1 MLHLLRKIRDLL
13 PIGRRADA
21 YLISF
26 PKCGRTWLRVMLGR
40 ALYQHAGIDDLKPD
54 GTRLLYP
61 EGMEQLREIPRVSFT
76 HDGKPTRRPVEKIER
91 DKSRYAGKSVVL
103 LIRDLRDV
111 AVSYYFHETRRT
123 KRFYPDWEVAEFQG
137 EISDFL
143 HSSVGGVDHFIRFY
157 NIWADNRDVPDDLL
171 LLKYEEIHGQPCAS
185 LQQLLAF
192 LGFPEVPE
200 STVEDAVEFASFDKM
215 RNMEKEGTFAHPHYM
230 QPGDRGDEDSYK
242 VRRGKVGGYVD
253 YLSPQ
258 DIDWLTERMR
268 SELSPFYGYEPE

>member
-1 MLHLLRKIRDLL
+1 MPRLLRKIRDIL
-13 PIGRRADA
+13 PFGPKADA

-61 EGMEQLREIPRVSFT
+61 EGIEQMPGTPRISFT
-76 HDGKPTRRPVEKIER
+76 HDGRPTRGKVDEIET
-91 DKSRYAGKSVVL
+91 DKSRYAGRRVVL

-123 KRFYPDWEVAEFQG
+123 RRFYPDWEVAEFQG

-143 HSSVGGVDHFIRFY
+143 RSDVGGVDHFIRFY
-157 NIWADNRDVPDDLL
+157 NIWADNRNVPERLL
-171 LLKYEEIHGQPCAS
+171 LLKYEEIHSQPCAA

-192 LGFPEVPE
+192 LGIPDVPQAI
-200 STVEDAVEFASFDKM
+200 VEDAVEFASFDKM
-215 RNMEKEGTFAHPHYM
+215 RSMEEEGTFAHPHYM
-230 QPGDRGDEDSYK
+230 QPGDRGDENSYK
-242 VRRGKVGGYVD
+242 VRRGKVGGYDD
-253 YLSPQ
+253 YLSQQ
-258 DIDWLTERMR
+258 DIDWLTGRMR
-268 SELSPFYGYEPE
+268 SELSPFYGYEV